1 MSDATNLVQLALR
14 DDVAYITLNSPPLNI
29 LSAAMMNGICDAVEE
44 AAADRSLK
52 AVAFQA
58 NGKAFSAGADVEEH
72 TPEQAATMIDAFSRM
87 FTLLGGLEIPIVMA
101 VDGAALGGGFE
112 LTMMADVLIASERAK
127 FGQPEIRI
135 GFFAPLG
142 VAYLPQLVGPQRA
155 MEITCGGRTYSAEE
169 MRDFGFV
176 SYVVP
181 AEALTERLEKT
192 LKDFRAASPLVM
204 RLNVRTLKRVMGRPM
219 EEARKAA
226 EKVFLEQL
234 MVTED
239 VQEGIASFYGKRKPE
254 WKNR

>member
-1 MSDATNLVQLALR
+1 MSESGSLVELELR

-29 LSAAMMNGICDAVEE
+29 LSAAMMSGICDAAEKI
-44 AAADRSLK
+44 AADDTVK
-52 AVAFQA
+52 AVAFRA

-72 TPEQAATMIDAFSRM
+72 KPEQAATMIGEFSRM
-87 FTLLGGLEIPIVMA
+87 FTLLGKLEVPIVMA

-112 LTMMADVLIASERAK
+112 LTMMADVLLATERSK

-155 MEITCGGRTYSAEE
+155 MEITCGGRAYSAEQ
-169 MRDFGFV
+169 MKDFGFV
-176 SYVVP
+176 SYVVSH
-181 AEALTERLEKT
+181 EELEERLEKT

-204 RLNVRTLKRVMGRPM
+204 RLNVRTLKAVKGLSM

-226 EKVFLEQL
+226 EKVFLEEL

-239 VQEGIASFYGKRKPE
+239 VLEGIASFYEKRKPA

>member
-1 MSDATNLVQLALR
+1 MTDAENIVVLEIR

-29 LSAAMMNGICDAVEE
+29 LTAAMMNGICDAVEKI
-44 AAADRSLK
+44 AADTTVK
-52 AVAFQA
+52 AVAFKA

-72 TPEQAATMIDAFSRM
+72 KPEQAATMIGSFSRM
-87 FTLLGGLEIPIVMA
+87 FTLLGGLEVPIVMA

-112 LTMMADVLIASERAK
+112 LTMMADVLLATERAK

-155 MEITCGGRTYSAEE
+155 MEITCGGRTYSAAE
-169 MRDFGFV
+169 MEAFGFV

-181 AEALTERLEKT
+181 PEELEARLEQT
-192 LKDFRAASPLVM
+192 LKGFRAASPLVM
-204 RLNVRTLKRVMGRPM
+204 RLNVRTLKQVMGKPM

-226 EKVFLEQL
+226 EKVFLEEL

-239 VQEGIASFYGKRKPE
+239 VQEGIASFYEKRKPV
-254 WKNR
+254 WKNK

>member
-1 MSDATNLVQLALR
+1 MSEAGSVVEFELR

-29 LSAAMMNGICDAVEE
+29 LTADMMTGICEAVEKI
-44 AAADRSLK
+44 AADDSLK

-72 TPEQAATMIDAFSRM
+72 KPDQAPTMIGVFSRM
-87 FTLLGGLEIPIVMA
+87 FTLLGALEIPIVMA
-101 VDGAALGGGFE
+101 VDGAAMGGGFE
-112 LTMMADVLIASERAK
+112 LTMMADVLIASDRAK

-155 MEITCGGRTYSAEE
+155 MEITCGGRAYSAEQMKE
-169 MRDFGFV
+169 FGFV
-176 SYVVP
+176 SYVVGP
-181 AEALTERLEKT
+181 QELEERLEKT

-219 EEARKAA
+219 EEARKEA
-226 EKVFLEQL
+226 EKVFLDEL

-239 VQEGIASFYGKRKPE
+239 VQEGIASFYEKRKPA

>member
-1 MSDATNLVQLALR
+1 MTEQGPLVELEVR

-29 LSAAMMNGICDAVEE
+29 LTAAMMGGICDAAEKV
-44 AAADRSLK
+44 AANDRVK
-52 AVAFQA
+52 AVAFRA

-72 TPEQAATMIDAFSRM
+72 RPEQAPDMIAAFSRM
-87 FTLLGGLEIPIVMA
+87 FTLLGGLEVPIVMA
-101 VDGAALGGGFE
+101 VDGVALGGGFE
-112 LTMMADVLIASERAK
+112 LTMMADVLLATERAK
-127 FGQPEIRI
+127 FGQPEICI

-155 MEITCGGRTYSAEE
+155 MEITCGGRAYSAEE

-181 AEALTERLEKT
+181 SAELDERLEKT
-192 LKDFRAASPLVM
+192 LKGFRAASPLVM
-204 RLNVRTLKRVMGRPM
+204 RLNVRTLKQVLGKPM

-234 MVTED
+234 MKTED
-239 VQEGIASFYGKRKPE
+239 VQEGIASFYEKRKPD